1 MGITEREL
9 GEHREQAVEQ
19 RQLLAR
25 KRASRR
31 MVLKGSTV
39 LAMAGLGG
47 AAAFLEACGG
57 SSNNSSGTN
66 SANTAPADSSG
77 WKDTTGLPEYTKGLS
92 FADAKIDPKWQSQP
106 FTYKYNWRRYNW
118 DVPVTSG
125 GHSITGIGTGGVPDG
140 YFNLMTS

>member
-39 LAMAGLGG
+39 LALAGLGG

-57 SSNNSSGTN
+57 SSNNTTN
-66 SANTAPADSSG
+66 SGSTAPTDSSG

-106 FTYKYNWRRYNW
+106 
-118 DVPVTSG
+118 
-125 GHSITGIGTGGVPDG
+125 
-140 YFNLMTS
+140 